1 MRTCSRRYPSR
12 SLSLSLLS
20 GGGLFLLLRHGV
32 LHSTLITAYIYGSV
46 GRKEKSKATA
56 VVVVCSS
63 SSDLKA
69 VTSAPAESTCVKSQ
83 EKIRSV
89 LPSFDVIGFSSSRL

>member
-1 MRTCSRRYPSR
+1 M
-12 SLSLSLLS
+12 
-20 GGGLFLLLRHGV
+20 LLRHGV

-56 VVVVCSS
+56 VVVVCS